1 MTEHGKIVELS
12 HLVELGG
19 MVALM
24 AVKSVM
30 YAGRPCQVCGIMNM
44 TGRACFGIVLE
55 IVVDLV
61 GGKEGPE
68 YKEDQ
73 DRDDNDSGSV

>member
-1 MTEHGKIVELS
+1 MAEHDEIVELS

-24 AVKSVM
+24 AVKSMM

-44 TGRACFGIVLE
+44 TGGACFGIVLE

-61 GGKEGPE
+61 SRKEGP
-68 YKEDQ
+68 
-73 DRDDNDSGSV
+73 

>member
-1 MTEHGKIVELS
+1 MAEYDKIVELS

-24 AVKSVM
+24 AVKSMM

-55 IVVDLV
+55 IIVDLI
-61 GGKEGPE
+61 GCKEGP
-68 YKEDQ
+68 
-73 DRDDNDSGSV
+73 